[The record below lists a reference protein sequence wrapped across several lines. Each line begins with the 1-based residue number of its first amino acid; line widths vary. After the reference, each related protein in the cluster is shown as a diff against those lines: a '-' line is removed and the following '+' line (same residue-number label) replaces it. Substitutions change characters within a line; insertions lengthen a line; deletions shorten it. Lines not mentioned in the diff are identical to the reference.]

1 VSVREDIES
10 IEPAGG
16 NGVDAAEPQTLVT
29 AADCAIRMTGDEWA
43 LSAPLILP
51 AKPGG

>member
-1 VSVREDIES
+1 VSVREDLES

-16 NGVDAAEPQTLVT
+16 NGVDAAEPQTLV
-29 AADCAIRMTGDEWA
+29 IRMTGDEWA

-51 AKPGG
+51 AKPRVTSA